1 MPLKNLRDGILKTT
15 SWYRKRVP
23 SEKPSHNKSRNPMK
37 ILDGQEAIE
46 KIREMEVQT
55 GIRQNNK
62 AFIIMT
68 TSRAEPDDVK
78 NAMKAGAT

>member
-1 MPLKNLRDGILKTT
+1 
-15 SWYRKRVP
+15 
-23 SEKPSHNKSRNPMK
+23 MK